1 MNEFVYLIIYHY
13 ICTVD
18 NLKKFYE
25 QEKSKLE
32 SYIEYNQN
40 RDKSLYSF
48 EEISKF
54 NSYVSHSSQWLEKI
68 KRLIDGDYIFD
79 NK

>member
-1 MNEFVYLIIYHY
+1 ME
-13 ICTVD
+13 

-25 QEKSKLE
+25 QEKTKLE

-48 EEISKF
+48 DEISKF
-54 NSYVSHSSQWLEKI
+54 NMATVCL
-68 KRLIDGDYIFD
+68 
-79 NK
+79 

>member
-1 MNEFVYLIIYHY
+1 M
-13 ICTVD
+13 D
-18 NLKKFYE
+18 NLEKFYE
-25 QEKSKLE
+25 QEKTKLE

-48 EEISKF
+48 DEISKF

-68 KRLIDGDYIFD
+68 KRLIEGNYIFD
-79 NK
+79 NED